1 MKKLIALT
9 IFAGFL
15 PLSVF
20 AGEPK
25 WRVVISPFGEIN
37 FGEVN
42 AQIISSPFGQREGVC
57 SPNGEKGKE
66 CEEIFSRKWF
76 RITPQKQP
84 RIMIS
89 VNNISRPS
97 SFVPDYSLFVS
108 RHARSGQLGGLFI
121 GEKRIS
127 FSYYTINA
135 DAAESE
141 NIEKYRPWLNEM
153 ARQKKRIF
161 LSGRIVRIET
171 SDLALFEEGRT
182 QTEFLDFYLSEIRF
196 EFE

>member
-1 MKKLIALT
+1 MKKLMASGV
-9 IFAGFL
+9 FMGFL
-15 PLSVF
+15 ILSAF
-20 AGEPK
+20 AWASEL
-25 WRVVISPFGEIN
+25 RVIAPF
-37 FGEVN
+37 FGEVDFGSVHT
-42 AQIISSPFGQREGVC
+42 QIISSPFGQREGAC
-57 SPNGEKGKE
+57 PQDGEKRKE
-66 CEEIFSRKWF
+66 CEGIFLRKWF

-97 SFVPDYSLFVS
+97 SFVPDYSLYVA
-108 RHARSGQLGGLFI
+108 RYARSGQLGGLFI

-141 NIEKYRPWLNEM
+141 NIEKHRPWLDAM
-153 ARQKKRIF
+153 ARQKKKIF

-171 SDLALFEEGRT
+171 SDLALFEEGKT
-182 QTEFLDFYLSEIRF
+182 ETEFLDFYLSDIKF
-196 EFE
+196 EK